1 MRKTKENQAP
11 KQEDVKVEVAPV
23 EVAEAKRPVEE
34 EQKEKEED
42 VSPVV
47 DKCMQLYKELPE
59 MYISESG
66 FVYVTGTP
74 SAMRGNAK
82 LYKNKYYN
90 K

>member
-1 MRKTKENQAP
+1 MRKTKEKQAP

-47 DKCMQLYKELPE
+47 DKCMRLYKNLPE